1 MVGGSVA
8 YKVRLKTNTKD
19 GEPFWLVL
27 IGGQMIFFL
36 VVPIGVIGV
45 N

>member
-27 IGGQMIFFL
+27 IGGQIIVKSNHM
-36 VVPIGVIGV
+36 VVVG
-45 N
+45 